1 MVNRVFSKAAK
12 VIQGVK
18 IIFSTKEQLDIHH
31 EKKKKDLDPYLTPYT
46 NINLEWVIDLNVK
59 VKNIKILEDN
69 RRKISWV
76 RQRLLVSNA
85 KHKP

>member
-1 MVNRVFSKAAK
+1 M
-12 VIQGVK
+12 
-18 IIFSTKEQLDIHH
+18 
-31 EKKKKDLDPYLTPYT
+31 DLDPYLTPYT

-76 RQRLLVSNA
+76 RQRLLISNA